1 MFKQRSFFWVSLLLM
16 LYLALVSA
24 MICLLMP
31 TKGGGDEMLENYDF
45 IFKIEGELKEEDGW
59 KEAGGEINKC
69 DGCYEEEPLEGSP
82 FIYSSFA

>member
-1 MFKQRSFFWVSLLLM
+1 
-16 LYLALVSA
+16 
-24 MICLLMP
+24 
-31 TKGGGDEMLENYDF
+31 MLENYDF

-59 KEAGGEINKC
+59 KEAGGEINEC